1 LKILHLLQ
9 KTQLRGAEMFA
20 CQLSNHL
27 LVQGHEVQMIALV
40 PGNAPLPFKGNL
52 IKLNRPLA
60 NRLLDITGWR
70 QLARLINE
78 FKPDVV
84 QANAGDT
91 LKFAVLS
98 KLFFRWKPPIV
109 FRNANKVSDFINS
122 WPKLVFNKFLVCCVS
137 HVISVSELCRQD
149 FVKTYSYPPEK
160 ITTVPIGIELDL
172 VNTSLPADL
181 KSIFATG
188 KVLVHV
194 GSFVPEKNH
203 EGLVQIVERLV
214 EKGEDVKLVMIGDG
228 NLRPSIEQ
236 QIKAKKLTDHIF
248 LLGYRSDVL
257 SIVTHAHAL
266 VMPSII
272 EGLPG
277 VILEA
282 MYCRTPVVAYSV
294 GGISEVIRCG
304 ETGWL
309 VKAGDE
315 DGFVAAI
322 VEVLN
327 ANNLEFIRENAFKLV
342 TTDYDNHVIAKRFL
356 DVYMSLEAQ

>member
-1 LKILHLLQ
+1 
-9 KTQLRGAEMFA
+9 MFA
-20 CQLSNHL
+20 SQLSEQL
-27 LVQGHEVQMIALV
+27 LALGHQCKMVTLFEGHAT
-40 PGNAPLPFKGNL
+40 LPFSGEF
-52 IKLNRPLA
+52 IHLNRPL
-60 NRLLDITGWR
+60 NKRLWDWEGWKDFAALVER
-70 QLARLINE
+70 E
-78 FKPDVV
+78 KPDII

-98 KLFFRWKPPIV
+98 MLLFRWKSPIV

-122 WPKLVFNKFLVCCVS
+122 WPRLVFNKFLVCRVS

-149 FVKTYSYPPEK
+149 FVKTYSFLPNK
-160 ITTVPIGIELDL
+160 ITTVPIGIEPQAISPD
-172 VNTSLPADL
+172 LPADL
-181 KSIFATG
+181 KSLFSTSSM
-188 KVLVHV
+188 LVHV

-356 DVYMSLEAQ
+356 EVYKRLEAQPIARSV